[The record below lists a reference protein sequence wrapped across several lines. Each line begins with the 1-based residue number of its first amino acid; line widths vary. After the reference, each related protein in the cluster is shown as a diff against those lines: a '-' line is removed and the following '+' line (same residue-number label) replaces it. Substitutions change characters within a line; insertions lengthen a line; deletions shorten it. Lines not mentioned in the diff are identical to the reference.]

1 MRGFHM
7 PENPNSN
14 VRQQISAQANRSNG
28 MAADTHSSAGPEEE
42 VDTLP
47 KIISEVMRRRAGGEI
62 VRNEDVIADHPEAMP
77 LLRDELSALDS
88 IHRAI
93 VARPTQASTSPS
105 VNSIT
110 HAPYDEPPS
119 LLGEPDVGM
128 NLHEGVRIHGY
139 CIDREISAGGQATV
153 FKAIQERTARAV
165 AVKIMHGGPH
175 VGFRGRRR
183 FERES
188 SILARL
194 NHPNIVGILDKG
206 RTADGSFYL
215 VMDFIEG
222 QNLDC
227 FFQESD
233 KNAVLI
239 VQTFVK
245 IVKAVDSAH
254 QSGVIHRDLKP
265 MNIIVDNRGEPHIL
279 DFGMARLLN
288 NFEDKGEHSQV
299 TLTRTGQMLGSLPWS
314 SPEQL
319 FSSPDRIDA
328 RSDVYAIGVMLF
340 AALAGEFPYAVTGEL
355 RAVIKQIATGAPPSL
370 VRLGRRNG
378 IVVSSFLEEIVLKAL
393 CKSPSGR
400 YQSADLM
407 ARDLESVLAG
417 KRKSAKRHVSAM
429 SRAILVVIALIMLCA
444 YSFDAS
450 PTINAKLYFI
460 NDENMRFVRIS
471 AGSNPIGDPPTP
483 PNEIDWL
490 SKPYVGS
497 ARSFYMS
504 STPVTQREYLRV
516 MGRNPSDPSLINLD
530 APVQCVT
537 WAQASEFCALLSRR
551 ERRQY
556 RLPTQAEWKYAF
568 YSGEVH
574 PLTQR
579 NLESEASYA
588 IGGGNRLPVVA
599 LKLPDQ
605 WGLYDMIGEVRQW
618 CSDQPTPVSTSVN
631 RATAIGESSHVA
643 EGADYLAPKSDY
655 LIPAKLEAKY
665 SSNTSLPTIGFR
677 VVCESVERADPLDVE
692 LSR

>member
-1 MRGFHM
+1 MSESPDANMRQ
-7 PENPNSN
+7 
-14 VRQQISAQANRSNG
+14 RISARANRSNDLDKD
-28 MAADTHSSAGPEEE
+28 AHSSVRPEDES
-42 VDTLP
+42 DSLS

-62 VRNEDVIADHPEAMP
+62 VRSEDVIADHPEAMP
-77 LLRDELSALDS
+77 LLRDELNALDS

-93 VARPTQASTSPS
+93 VASPTTPPADNS
-105 VNSIT
+105 VNSAT
-110 HAPYDEPPS
+110 STSGDEPPVLEES
-119 LLGEPDVGM
+119 DAGM
-128 NLHEGVRIHGY
+128 NLPERVRIHGY

-153 FKAIQERTARAV
+153 FEAIQERTGRAV

-175 VGFRGRRR
+175 VGFRGRQR

-188 SILARL
+188 AILARL

-222 QNLDC
+222 QNLDR

-233 KNAVLI
+233 KDTVLI

-245 IVKAVDSAH
+245 IVEAVYSAH

-265 MNIIVDNRGEPHIL
+265 MNIIVDNRGEPNIL

-288 NFEDKGEHSQV
+288 DFEDGGEHSQA

-328 RSDVYAIGVMLF
+328 RSDIYAIGVMLF
-340 AALAGEFPYAVTGEL
+340 AALAGEFPYSVTGEL
-355 RAVIKQIATGAPPSL
+355 RAVIKQIATGAPASL
-370 VRLGRRNG
+370 VRLARRNG
-378 IVVSSFLEEIVLKAL
+378 FAVSSFLEEIVLKAL

-407 ARDLESVLAG
+407 AHDLKLVLAG
-417 KRKSAKRHVSAM
+417 KTKSAKRRASAV
-429 SRAILVVIALIMLCA
+429 SRAILVLVAVIMLCA
-444 YSFDAS
+444 HSFDAS
-450 PTINAKLYFI
+450 PTINAKPSFI

-483 PNEIDWL
+483 PNEVDWL

-516 MGRNPSDPSLINLD
+516 MGRNPSDRSLINLD

-537 WAQASEFCALLSRR
+537 WAEASEFCALLSRR
-551 ERRQY
+551 ENRRY

-568 YSGEVH
+568 YSGEMH

-588 IGGGNRLPVVA
+588 IGSGSRLQAVA
-599 LKLPDQ
+599 QKLPDQ

-618 CSDQPTPVSTSVN
+618 CSDLPISVSDSAN
-631 RATAIGESSHVA
+631 RAAAIGEPSHVA
-643 EGADYLAPKSDY
+643 EGADYLAPASDY
-655 LIPAKLEAKY
+655 LSPTRLEAKY
-665 SSNTSLPTIGFR
+665 PPGVSLPTVGFR
-677 VVCESVERADPLDVE
+677 VVCESIERNDPLDVE
-692 LSR
+692 RSR